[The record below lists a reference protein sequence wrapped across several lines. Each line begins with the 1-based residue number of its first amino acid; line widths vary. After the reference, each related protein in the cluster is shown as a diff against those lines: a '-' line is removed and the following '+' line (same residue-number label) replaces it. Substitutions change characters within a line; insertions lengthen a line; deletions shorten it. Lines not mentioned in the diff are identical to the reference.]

1 MLRLVAYAPDGV
13 LRFPLVHSEAV
24 IGSEPECEIPLP
36 YTGVARRHAR
46 LTWDGRQLAIQDLG
60 SRRGLVVNGQRVKQA
75 RLQPLDEVRLGAIT
89 LLVDDAG
96 APAPA
101 GAPPPQP
108 AALEPA
114 ITAERLVAYVA
125 ALSDWVL
132 GDAES
137 RATAESLV
145 HRVLESFGGGALYL
159 LQVEENRAPGVRLVV
174 ATRPEWL
181 AAGQELMPQI
191 EARRQ
196 SPAARREA
204 GAFEGVL
211 GDAPAW
217 ISFRYFIGL
226 ERPHILVT
234 ALPAFRPQGWSPEPG
249 LWAVGDLLVLGLVH
263 HVGRYEP
270 LVPGHG
276 AQQELRPAPG
286 LIVGESSAMRGLLE
300 ALRGAVEPAVNVLLR
315 GEPGCG
321 QELLARSLHL
331 SGPRRHAPFL
341 VASCAG
347 ATEAQLEADLFGAQV
362 RGKGEPL
369 ERTGK
374 LALAH
379 GGTLFLDDV
388 DQLPL
393 ALQAKL
399 LRFLRSGEV
408 EPAGSLASVPADVRL
423 VAGSGGPLEPLVARG
438 VFRVDLAYR
447 LSGFA
452 FDVPALRQRREDLPL
467 LIQSYLNRFCH
478 EAGKRVHGITV
489 TTLAALAAH
498 DYPGNLPELEAIVR
512 QLVHL
517 CPPGEP
523 IRESLLPEGLRR
535 ARLHAAARVD
545 ATTGDLRLERL
556 VAAAEQ
562 AAIREALR
570 RSHGNKARAAKLLG
584 ISRNGLAMKMER
596 HGLRG

>member
-13 LRFPLVHSEAV
+13 LRFPLVHSQAV
-24 IGSEPECEIPLP
+24 IGSEPECEICLP

-46 LTWDGRQLAIQDLG
+46 LAWDGRELAIQDLG
-60 SRRGLVVNGQRVKQA
+60 SRRGVLVNGQRVKQA

-96 APAPA
+96 APAGETPA
-101 GAPPPQP
+101 PQP
-108 AALEPA
+108 APAEPA
-114 ITAERLVAYVA
+114 ITAERFVAYVA

-145 HRVLESFGGGALYL
+145 HRVLEAFGGGALFL
-159 LQVEENRAPGVRLVV
+159 LQVEEDRAPGVRLVV

-181 AAGQELMPQI
+181 ATGQELMPQI

-196 SPAARREA
+196 SPGAKREA
-204 GAFEGVL
+204 GAFEGPL
-211 GDAPAW
+211 GEAPAW

-226 ERPHILVT
+226 ERPHLLVT
-234 ALPAFRPQGWSPEPG
+234 ALPAFRPAGWSPEAG

-270 LVPGHG
+270 LLPGHG
-276 AQQELRPAPG
+276 AQQELRLAPG
-286 LIVGESSAMRGLLE
+286 LIVGESAAMRGLLE
-300 ALRGAVEPAVNVLLR
+300 ALRGAVEPAVHVLLR

-321 QELLARSLHL
+321 QEVLARSLHL

-341 VASCAG
+341 AASCAG
-347 ATEAQLEADLFGAQV
+347 AAEAQLEADLFGAQV
-362 RGKGEPL
+362 RGKGEIL

-393 ALQAKL
+393 GLQSKL

-408 EPAGSLASVPADVRL
+408 EPAGGVGSTPADVRV
-423 VAGSGGPLEPLVARG
+423 VAASREALEPLVARG
-438 VFRVDLAYR
+438 LFRVDLVYR

-498 DYPGNLPELEAIVR
+498 DYPGNLTELEALVR
-512 QLVHL
+512 QLVYL
-517 CPPGEP
+517 CPAGEP
-523 IRESLLPEGLRR
+523 IRESLLPERLRR

-545 ATTGDLRLERL
+545 AATGDLRLERL

-570 RSHGNKARAAKLLG
+570 RSSGNKARAAKLLG

-596 HGLRG
+596 HGLKG